1 MSVKAQDFVRTHKR
15 LRVTESSAMISP
27 IYLDY
32 AASTPTDPVVAD
44 AMQQHLCLGGNFAN
58 PASRGHVF
66 GWQADEAVESARAS
80 VAQMLNADP
89 REIIWTSGATES
101 DNLAI
106 KGLMTRGLRMGRKH
120 IVTSAIEHKA
130 ILDTCA
136 WMESQGFCVT
146 YLKPTTSGEVMLA
159 DIESA
164 LRDDTLLVTIM
175 QVNNELGSVS
185 DISGIA
191 GLCRERGV
199 ISHTDA
205 AQSFGKIPVDV
216 KEMGV
221 DLLSISAHKIYG
233 PKGIGALYVRS
244 KEALALDA
252 QVHGGGHEMG
262 MRSGTLPTHQI
273 VGLASAARLML
284 QEMSDQTRRISD
296 LRDRFISHLRQ
307 IPDVHLNSDPAVCI
321 PQIVNVAFEGVDGE
335 TLLLALNEVAISTG
349 SACNSAR
356 VEPSHVLTGI
366 GLSRALADASLRFS
380 FGRYTQASD
389 VDQAATHL
397 SEVLGR
403 LRQ

>member
-1 MSVKAQDFVRTHKR
+1 MS
-15 LRVTESSAMISP
+15 SP

-44 AMQQHLCLGGNFAN
+44 AMHEHLCLGGNFAN
-58 PASRGHVF
+58 PASRGHVY
-66 GWQADEAVESARAS
+66 GWQADEAVESARTS
-80 VAQMLNADP
+80 IAQMLNADP
-89 REIIWTSGATES
+89 REIVWTSGATES

-106 KGLMTRGLRMGRKH
+106 KGLMSRGLRTGRKH

-136 WMESQGFCVT
+136 WMENQGFCVT
-146 YLKPTTSGEVMLA
+146 YIKPSASGEVMLA
-159 DIESA
+159 DVEAA
-164 LRDDTLLVTIM
+164 LRDDTLLVTVM

-185 DISGIA
+185 DIAGIA
-191 GLCRERGV
+191 RICRERGV

-216 KEMGV
+216 KELGV
-221 DLLSISAHKIYG
+221 DLLSLSAHKIYG
-233 PKGIGALYVRS
+233 PKGIGALYVRRQDG
-244 KEALALDA
+244 LVVDA

-273 VGLASAARLML
+273 VGLASAAQLMQ
-284 QEMSDQTRRISD
+284 QEMADQTRRIGD
-296 LRDRFISHLRQ
+296 LRDRFIDHLRQ
-307 IPDVHLNSDPAVCI
+307 IPNAHLNSDPAVCI
-321 PQIVNVAFEGVDGE
+321 PQIINVAFEGVDGE

-349 SACNSAR
+349 SACNSAK

-366 GLSRALADASLRFS
+366 GLSQPLADASLRFS
-380 FGRYTQASD
+380 FGRYTQAND
-389 VDQAATHL
+389 IDQAATHL
-397 SEVLGR
+397 SAVLGR

>member
-1 MSVKAQDFVRTHKR
+1 MS
-15 LRVTESSAMISP
+15 SP

-44 AMQQHLCLGGNFAN
+44 AMHQHLCLGGNFAN
-58 PASRGHVF
+58 PASRGHVY
-66 GWQADEAVESARAS
+66 GWQADEAVESARAA
-80 VAQMLNADP
+80 VAQILNANP

-106 KGLMTRGLRMGRKH
+106 KGLMSRGLRTGRKH

-136 WMESQGFCVT
+136 WMEDQGFSVS
-146 YLKPTTSGEVMLA
+146 YLQASATGAITPAQVQA
-159 DIESA
+159 A
-164 LRDDTLLVTIM
+164 LRDDTLLVTVM
-175 QVNNELGSVS
+175 QVNNELGSIS
-185 DISGIA
+185 DIAGIA
-191 GLCRERGV
+191 KLCRERGV

-216 KEMGV
+216 QALGV
-221 DLLSISAHKIYG
+221 DLLSLSAHKIYG
-233 PKGIGALYVRS
+233 PKGIGALYVRRQDGL
-244 KEALALDA
+244 KLDA

-273 VGLASAARLML
+273 VGLAVAAQLMHD
-284 QEMSDQTRRISD
+284 EMAEQTQRIGA
-296 LRDRFISHLRQ
+296 LRDRFVSHLQ
-307 IPDVHLNSDPAVCI
+307 QMPSVHLNSDPSVCI
-321 PQIVNVAFEGVDGE
+321 PQIVNVAFGGVDGE
-335 TLLLALNEVAISTG
+335 TLLLALNELAISTG
-349 SACNSAR
+349 SACNSAS

-380 FGRYTQASD
+380 FGRYTRTTD
-389 VDQAATHL
+389 IDHAATYL
-397 SEVLGR
+397 AAVLGR

>member
-1 MSVKAQDFVRTHKR
+1 MS
-15 LRVTESSAMISP
+15 SP

-44 AMQQHLCLGGNFAN
+44 AMHQHLCLGGNFAN
-58 PASRGHVF
+58 PASRGHVY
-66 GWQADEAVESARAS
+66 GWQADEAVESARTS
-80 VAQMLNADP
+80 IAQMLNADP
-89 REIIWTSGATES
+89 REIVWTSGATES

-106 KGLMTRGLRMGRKH
+106 KGMMSRGLRTGRKH

-136 WMESQGFCVT
+136 WMENQGFCVT
-146 YLKPTTSGEVMLA
+146 YIKPSASGEVMLA
-159 DIESA
+159 DVEAA
-164 LRDDTLLVTIM
+164 LRDDTLLVTVM

-185 DISGIA
+185 DIAGITR
-191 GLCRERGV
+191 LCRERGV

-216 KEMGV
+216 KELGV
-221 DLLSISAHKIYG
+221 DLLSLSAHKIYG
-233 PKGIGALYVRS
+233 PKGIGALYVRRQDG
-244 KEALALDA
+244 LVVDA

-273 VGLASAARLML
+273 VGLASAAQLMQ
-284 QEMSDQTRRISD
+284 QEMADQTRRIGD
-296 LRDRFISHLRQ
+296 LRDRFIDHLRQ
-307 IPDVHLNSDPAVCI
+307 IPNAHLNSDPAVCI
-321 PQIVNVAFEGVDGE
+321 PQIINVAFEGVDGE

-349 SACNSAR
+349 SACNSAK

-366 GLSRALADASLRFS
+366 GLSQPLADASLRFS
-380 FGRYTQASD
+380 FGRYTQAND
-389 VDQAATHL
+389 IDQAATHL
-397 SEVLGR
+397 SAVLGR

>member
-1 MSVKAQDFVRTHKR
+1 MS
-15 LRVTESSAMISP
+15 SP

-44 AMQQHLCLGGNFAN
+44 AMHQHLCLGGNFAN
-58 PASRGHVF
+58 PASRGHVY
-66 GWQADEAVESARAS
+66 GWQADEAVESARTS
-80 VAQMLNADP
+80 IAQMLNADP
-89 REIIWTSGATES
+89 REIVWTSGATES

-106 KGLMTRGLRMGRKH
+106 KGLMSRGLRTGRKH

-136 WMESQGFCVT
+136 WMENQGFCVT
-146 YLKPTTSGEVMLA
+146 YIKPSASGEVMLA
-159 DIESA
+159 DVEAA
-164 LRDDTLLVTIM
+164 LREDTLLVTVM

-185 DISGIA
+185 DIAGIA
-191 GLCRERGV
+191 RLCRERGV

-216 KEMGV
+216 KELGV
-221 DLLSISAHKIYG
+221 DLLSLSAHKIYG
-233 PKGIGALYVRS
+233 PKGIGALYVRRQDG
-244 KEALALDA
+244 LVVDA

-273 VGLASAARLML
+273 VGLASAARLMQ
-284 QEMSDQTRRISD
+284 QEMADQTRRIGD
-296 LRDRFISHLRQ
+296 LRDRFIGHLRQ
-307 IPDVHLNSDPAVCI
+307 IPNAYLNSDPAVCI
-321 PQIVNVAFEGVDGE
+321 PQIINVAFEGVDGE

-349 SACNSAR
+349 SACNSAK

-366 GLSRALADASLRFS
+366 GLSQPLADASLRFS
-380 FGRYTQASD
+380 FGRYTHAND
-389 VDQAATHL
+389 IDQAATHL
-397 SEVLGR
+397 SAVLGR